1 MKNNFK
7 ILYILFFMLINT
19 TNLKA
24 VECDLEFELGDSPSK
39 AFESLSKN
47 EDDLI
52 SPEDMTHSYIEQDY
66 YVVCPDEGM
75 QNAKIQVLIKN
86 DQIKGIKLTSIT
98 EEKDKENEQKL
109 IYFYIKKNF
118 GNIDEVNNISDT
130 NWTGGEYWKS
140 NGKRY
145 YYDKFLKKSSSLILE
160 ELLISNDSFIKHV
173 W

>member
-1 MKNNFK
+1 MF
-7 ILYILFFMLINT
+7 LYILFFILINT

-86 DQIKGIKLTSIT
+86 DQIKGIKLTSGFIT
-98 EEKDKENEQKL
+98 LGPTTTVSSNNATTVLGSGGLQGSL
-109 IYFYIKKNF
+109 FYDSSF
-118 GNIDEVNNISDT
+118 LYVAV
-130 NWTGGEYWKS
+130 S
-140 NGKRY
+140 NTQVKRVALSV
-145 YYDKFLKKSSSLILE
+145 FSP
-160 ELLISNDSFIKHV
+160 
-173 W
+173 